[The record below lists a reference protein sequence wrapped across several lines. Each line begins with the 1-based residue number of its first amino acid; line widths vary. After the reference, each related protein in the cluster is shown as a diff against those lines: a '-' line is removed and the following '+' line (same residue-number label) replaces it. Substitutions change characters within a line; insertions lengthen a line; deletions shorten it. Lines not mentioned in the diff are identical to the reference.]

1 MTDYNNIKLQEQT
14 KAVEKMVDISQ
25 RGNNSFQKVVFE
37 FVALALIIA
46 LFLFENGELIIKE
59 QPLIILLGNIAV
71 MFLLSMLFDNNYRLK
86 GKMVGMKSEKYR
98 HAVSKLQDVTLNLKD
113 EDIKNLNVNIEDY
126 LNETYQSEV
135 AEKLYRV
142 GIALEDYDNIYKF
155 ADVGTLKS
163 LKLSRLQIKG
173 IKSAK
178 MVKKSRISLE
188 NLMNEVSFGNK
199 KLDFGKNQKR
209 LDIEHNAKSMG
220 MYLLSATI
228 FTYFAVGLSEDLTLA
243 SVGWY
248 LIKVC
253 FLGFRGV
260 KSYFESY
267 IEIAENG
274 GERILSQANYIVFFS
289 AKNNV
294 ETIVEGE

>member
-155 ADVGTLKS
+155 ADVGTLRS

-178 MVKKSRISLE
+178 KVKKSRISLE